1 MKYILDTHCWLWWL
15 VTPELLGKKA
25 LDIIENPANEIFISV
40 VTSWEIAIKNSIGKL
55 PLPMSA
61 EKFVMS
67 RLAQC
72 GFSSLSIEHI
82 HALRVVSLPFHH
94 RDPFDRLLIAQ
105 SQIEDIPII
114 TADHKFIDYEVD
126 IFEVS

>member
-15 VTPELLGKKA
+15 ATPELLGDKVLA
-25 LDIIENPANEIFISV
+25 IIENPENEIVISV

-55 PLPMSA
+55 PLPMNA

-67 RLAQC
+67 RLARC

-82 HALRVVSLPFHH
+82 HALRVVLLPFHH

-105 SQIEDIPII
+105 SQVENIPII
-114 TADHKFIDYEVD
+114 TADRKFVSYDVD
-126 IFEVS
+126 IVKV